1 MSSTD
6 KKFWFLTVAV
16 RAEAKDFETISRLI
30 NHILYLNRLKLV
42 AVKMT
47 LEDEYA
53 YVGEKR

>member
-6 KKFWFLTVAV
+6 RKFWFLTLAV

-42 AVKMT
+42 SVKMT

-53 YVGEKR
+53 YEGDKR